1 MAGDRKRWSGIERQ
15 LRATHGPLLAGVVE
29 VGRGPVAGPV
39 VACAVI
45 MPADRRAIAGVDDSK
60 RVTEKDRVRLARKIR
75 QSAVAIGVGA
85 ASVREIDTYNIYH
98 ASTRAIRRAVRRLP
112 VSPDHV
118 VLDGKTIRTLGI
130 EHTAVVKG
138 DSRCYAVAC
147 ASIIAKVIRDGLM
160 RRLARRYP
168 EYGWEH
174 NCGYATLDH
183 IAVVDTVGM
192 TPHHRRSFRN
202 KQQFELLFDEEM
214 DVPVLG
220 DFVDEVLP
228 TSLHA

>member
-1 MAGDRKRWSGIERQ
+1 M
-15 LRATHGPLLAGVVE
+15 
-29 VGRGPVAGPV
+29 
-39 VACAVI
+39 
-45 MPADRRAIAGVDDSK
+45 
-60 RVTEKDRVRLARKIR
+60 
-75 QSAVAIGVGA
+75 
-85 ASVREIDTYNIYH
+85 
-98 ASTRAIRRAVRRLP
+98 
-112 VSPDHV
+112 
-118 VLDGKTIRTLGI
+118 
-130 EHTAVVKG
+130 VKG

-147 ASIIAKVIRDGLM
+147 SSISAKVIRSGLM
-160 RRLARRYP
+160 RRQARRFP
-168 EYGWEH
+168 VYGWEH

>member
-1 MAGDRKRWSGIERQ
+1 M
-15 LRATHGPLLAGVVE
+15 
-29 VGRGPVAGPV
+29 AGPV

-75 QSAVAIGVGA
+75 QSALAIGVGA

-202 KQQFELLFDEEM
+202 KQQFELLFDEEI